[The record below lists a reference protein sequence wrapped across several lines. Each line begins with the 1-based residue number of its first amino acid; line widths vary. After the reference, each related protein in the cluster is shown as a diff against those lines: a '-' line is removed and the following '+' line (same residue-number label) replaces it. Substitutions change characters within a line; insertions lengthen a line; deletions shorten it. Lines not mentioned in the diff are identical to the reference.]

1 MKKNAG
7 KLVIHKLSEPEE
19 RGCVVRIDKNA
30 NSIIEELAKMTGRS
44 RAYLASKMIEF
55 AFEHIEI
62 KGDEDDE
69 ADDA

>member
-1 MKKNAG
+1 MRINRSANA
-7 KLVIHKLSEPEE
+7 
-19 RGCVVRIDKNA
+19 
-30 NSIIEELAKMTGRS
+30 IIEELAKMTGRS

>member
-1 MKKNAG
+1 MKKKSE
-7 KLVIHKLSEPEE
+7 KLVIQKLTEPEE
-19 RGCVVRIDKNA
+19 RGCVVRIDRSA
-30 NSIIEELAKMTGRS
+30 NTILEDLVKMTGRS

-69 ADDA
+69 ADDT

>member
-7 KLVIHKLSEPEE
+7 KLVIQKLTEPEE
-19 RGCVVRIDKNA
+19 RGCVVRINRSANA
-30 NSIIEELAKMTGRS
+30 IIEELAKMTGRS